1 MKHTEESEFDREF
14 GSYESMEMQEADKRE
29 VFSRLM
35 NSLELPQKKRL
46 FRDFL
51 NPVVSAVLAAA
62 FLLVGGYFVANQIL
76 QEEPAQQASPAV
88 YEAVEKQLSDTFN
101 KEVIIPNH
109 PKYHAQMIWVPY
121 SGSSIDG
128 RKFER
133 ERPLG
138 AIIIYKAE
146 SNTLDNKEVE
156 KIREM
161 GDFVYGKPVIN
172 PLKDVHS
179 EIRVDISNVNA
190 ISGEE
195 IESIE
200 GVRIYYKEVEMDTD
214 KYINYRFSLNELTYV
229 FSHKVTGPETPTEA
243 RAFVTSFLKQVNE

>member
-1 MKHTEESEFDREF
+1 MKHTEDEFHQEF
-14 GSYESMEMQEADKRE
+14 RSYESMEMKEADKRE
-29 VFSRLM
+29 VYSRLM
-35 NSLELPQKKRL
+35 NSVEFPKKKRL
-46 FRDFL
+46 FRDVI
-51 NPVVSAVLAAA
+51 NPVVSAILAAA
-62 FLLVGGYFVANQIL
+62 FLLVGGYFVAYQIL
-76 QEEPAQQASPAV
+76 QEDSVQQSSPAA
-88 YEAVEKQLSDTFN
+88 YERVEKQLSDTFN

-121 SGSSIDG
+121 SGSSIG
-128 RKFER
+128 GGTYER
-133 ERPLG
+133 DRPLG
-138 AIIIYKAE
+138 AIIVYKAE

-156 KIREM
+156 KIRET

-200 GVRIYYKEVEMDTD
+200 GTRIYYKEIEMETD
-214 KYINYRFSLNELTYV
+214 KYIRYSFLLNHLTYS
-229 FSHKVTGPETPTEA
+229 FSHKVTGPETPAEA
-243 RAFVTSFLKQVNE
+243 RAFVTAFLKQVNE